1 MSLGASSM
9 CPTQKRTLSC
19 LLAGRVGKRP
29 KQENAQELQE
39 AAVQL
44 LNRHQNLSDL
54 FLEVGSPN
62 PCNLICKEYS
72 GQKKAASESPS
83 PTIGGSLLVNEL
95 RRKAG
100 ELGVPV
106 AALSVKMVVERL
118 LDLTGHIKG
127 DREQVLLN
135 STQRVQLSV
144 LLQSTR
150 ELLSLEAFCS
160 KLFWQEY
167 WRDQK
172 QPMLE
177 VVHHLHTQNIL
188 SLEYMLESSENGVR
202 SWLMSELK
210 ALCGRTATEEG
221 DGVPQQVLSTVVSVL
236 VRAVFEETQ
245 DSTAAPCGRLSQVC
259 RSVLDDM
266 LSWVLDTLNCKQTL
280 QSGETTA
287 ELWVQM
293 FDASLCGVSVS
304 PDALRRFFTHSLT
317 HTLTYRPRLKVSDAI
332 AMQREWGFAKTCRLL
347 TSLFRKLAVIFKVEE
362 LLSHLQQVLETHE
375 VNWQHVLSCLST
387 LLVYNPNTQHSLKEL
402 LSRLLSSAFEV
413 YDLENMITA
422 FLLARQGALEGPGV
436 FPSYSEW
443 FKMSFGGASSYH
455 GNSKKSL
462 VFLLKFLSDLVPF
475 DPPQYLKVHILHPPY
490 VAVKHRALLQEYISL
505 TKTRLADLKVSIE
518 EMGLYEDISGAGAS
532 VQPQC
537 QPRQDVEK
545 AISLFGSTGR
555 ISATVMEASIFRR
568 PYFLTRF
575 LPALLT
581 PRVLPVKPDAR
592 MNFIDSLKKAEKIPA
607 AQHSSYIES
616 CQRERQRQ
624 QDSKGVSVVND
635 DDNPQEVLQVQLQE
649 HRALLTEGG
658 SDGAV
663 SAQLARI
670 SHTLSIVFPERAEE
684 LVSQAVIKLHVDE
697 STFSE
702 LHNKVVNMILRSFC
716 QSLLDAS
723 RISPPNKQSPWA
735 SQFVNILLGHRQLLT
750 ALLHRMWDL
759 LHNQG
764 VSLSAAHV
772 LGLAAFVV
780 HLDASQA
787 QCPKVQLCPPLL
799 PGPVSVPEALTT
811 ALPCTTQTNM
821 LFCVRF
827 CVAAVCYGLCRSES
841 LCDQPQQQQQYNPC
855 GLYKKLLYL
864 IPRLMPD
871 MRRLPIE
878 ASGESEYVG
887 ANKQGEEENRG
898 LWKSVTDTN
907 TTWRKSAW
915 ELWKHAPFHL
925 LVKLPEYQFSF
936 SEWLA
941 AELRVQRSE
950 DALSDPDRQEY
961 QQWACQQLY
970 LPSPVDQGGCAGDL
984 RTACSHI
991 LNAVMDQKTVCAQ
1004 TQENTDHRPSEA
1016 GTCLPDI
1023 LSRLQEIV
1031 YEMELTS
1038 RSQRTQDKGHFL
1050 LDLISHRCSVTS
1062 DLQSISSE
1070 LSLQQTLHTWNRVIL
1085 ALPAVMLVTVK
1096 TGGGKRTLDC
1106 ETLMEH
1112 INQYQRKGCSPA
1124 GLLPYHLTAH
1134 FLRAVLM
1141 ASVSC
1146 DCASGEVNKA
1156 MSLISLQCPLLLV
1169 SAGHWWGRLSPVLVS
1184 LWHRLTDGQPLPQ
1197 QLQVLADCHLWVCS
1211 SKDGVSCPVPSA
1223 PPLLLAA
1230 CLHCVWEGQG
1240 SGKGIRTS
1248 LEMLGQLTEHHSQLL
1263 VFLLFLCVTD
1273 LLTTFL
1279 TPQRVKGLQR
1289 AQELCKDILT
1299 VLVDSADWLL
1309 LFKSPCSEKG
1319 LYQPVAVV
1327 TSDEYTRLMPLAF
1340 YSLVPH
1346 LNSEVLEKTVKVP
1359 GFLHTAVLCYS
1370 SLIKLFMDGQ
1380 TPCPVTEHLTDQVL
1394 VSQMDPSY
1402 ILTRAQQV
1410 LLKTISL
1417 TSPTSLSQHQLNQ
1430 LEALCVDLDPEVAA
1444 ALVFHLSSSSLSPE
1458 LDFL

>member
-29 KQENAQELQE
+29 KQENAQDLQE

-54 FLEVGSPN
+54 FLEVGSTN
-62 PCNLICKEYS
+62 PCNLIFKEYS

-83 PTIGGSLLVNEL
+83 PTIGGSLLVSEL

-144 LLQSTR
+144 LFQSTR

-177 VVHHLHTQNIL
+177 VVYHLHTQNIL
-188 SLEYMLESSENGVR
+188 SLEYMLESENGVR

-245 DSTAAPCGRLSQVC
+245 DSTAAPCRRLSHVC

-387 LLVYNPNTQHSLKEL
+387 LLVYNPNTQPSLKEL
-402 LSRLLSSAFEV
+402 LSRLLSSAFEG

-490 VAVKHRALLQEYISL
+490 VAVKHRALLQEYVSL

-537 QPRQDVEK
+537 QARQDMEK

-568 PYFLTRF
+568 PYFLSRF

-624 QDSKGVSVVND
+624 QDSKGVTVVND

-658 SDGAV
+658 SDGEV

-716 QSLLDAS
+716 QSLLNAS

-780 HLDASQA
+780 HLHTSQA

-841 LCDQPQQQQQYNPC
+841 LCDQPQQYNPC

-907 TTWRKSAW
+907 TTWKKSAW
-915 ELWKHAPFHL
+915 ALWKHAPFRL
-925 LVKLPEYQFSF
+925 LGKLPEYQFSF

-961 QQWACQQLY
+961 QQWACQQQY
-970 LPSPVDQGGCAGDL
+970 LPSPLDKGGCAGDL

-991 LNAVMDQKTVCAQ
+991 LNAVMDQKTVCAP
-1004 TQENTDHRPSEA
+1004 TLENTDHRPSEA

-1023 LSRLQEIV
+1023 FSRLQEIV

-1062 DLQSISSE
+1062 DLRSISSE
-1070 LSLQQTLHTWNRVIL
+1070 LSIQLTLHTWNRVIL

-1134 FLRAVLM
+1134 FLRAVVM

-1169 SAGHWWGRLSPVLVS
+1169 SAGHWWGRLSPVLVC

-1230 CLHCVWEGQG
+1230 CLHCVWEGQA

-1248 LEMLGQLTEHHSQLL
+1248 LEMLGQLTEQHSQLL
-1263 VFLLFLCVTD
+1263 VFLLFLSVTD

-1289 AQELCKDILT
+1289 AQELCNDILT

-1319 LYQPVAVV
+1319 LYQPVAMV

-1346 LNSEVLEKTVKVP
+1346 LNFEVLEKTLKAP
-1359 GFLHTAVLCYS
+1359 GFLHTAVHCYS

-1380 TPCPVTEHLTDQVL
+1380 TPCPVTEHLTD
-1394 VSQMDPSY
+1394 QMDPSY

>member
-1 MSLGASSM
+1 
-9 CPTQKRTLSC
+9 
-19 LLAGRVGKRP
+19 
-29 KQENAQELQE
+29 
-39 AAVQL
+39 
-44 LNRHQNLSDL
+44 
-54 FLEVGSPN
+54 
-62 PCNLICKEYS
+62 
-72 GQKKAASESPS
+72 
-83 PTIGGSLLVNEL
+83 
-95 RRKAG
+95 
-100 ELGVPV
+100 
-106 AALSVKMVVERL
+106 
-118 LDLTGHIKG
+118 
-127 DREQVLLN
+127 
-135 STQRVQLSV
+135 
-144 LLQSTR
+144 
-150 ELLSLEAFCS
+150 
-160 KLFWQEY
+160 
-167 WRDQK
+167 
-172 QPMLE
+172 MLE

-188 SLEYMLESSENGVR
+188 SLEYMLER
-202 SWLMSELK
+202 YLK
-210 ALCGRTATEEG
+210 
-221 DGVPQQVLSTVVSVL
+221 
-236 VRAVFEETQ
+236 
-245 DSTAAPCGRLSQVC
+245 
-259 RSVLDDM
+259 
-266 LSWVLDTLNCKQTL
+266 
-280 QSGETTA
+280 
-287 ELWVQM
+287 VQM

-387 LLVYNPNTQHSLKEL
+387 LLVYNPNTQPSLKEL
-402 LSRLLSSAFEV
+402 LSRLLSSAFEG

-505 TKTRLADLKVSIE
+505 TKTRLADLKVGPRFPE
-518 EMGLYEDISGAGAS
+518 P
-532 VQPQC
+532 PQC
-537 QPRQDVEK
+537 QARQDVEK

-616 CQRERQRQ
+616 CQRERQRNFCI
-624 QDSKGVSVVND
+624 SLFLLLFSLCSVSPFRSLLYLSVC
-635 DDNPQEVLQVQLQE
+635 QVICAGHAHCLCLS
-649 HRALLTEGG
+649 HCLLICPIF
-658 SDGAV
+658 V
-663 SAQLARI
+663 Q
-670 SHTLSIVFPERAEE
+670 
-684 LVSQAVIKLHVDE
+684 
-697 STFSE
+697 
-702 LHNKVVNMILRSFC
+702 VVNMILRSFC

-821 LFCVRF
+821 LFCVRW
-827 CVAAVCYGLCRSES
+827 VRLERDPQHLGLHKIII
-841 LCDQPQQQQQYNPC
+841 QYIINQKAQ
-855 GLYKKLLYL
+855 LTL
-864 IPRLMPD
+864 
-871 MRRLPIE
+871 
-878 ASGESEYVG
+878 
-887 ANKQGEEENRG
+887 
-898 LWKSVTDTN
+898 
-907 TTWRKSAW
+907 
-915 ELWKHAPFHL
+915 
-925 LVKLPEYQFSF
+925 FSF

-991 LNAVMDQKTVCAQ
+991 LNAVMDQKTVCLFLYMIPVNALYFLHMFC
-1004 TQENTDHRPSEA
+1004 TDFPV
-1016 GTCLPDI
+1016 CVCPL
-1023 LSRLQEIV
+1023 
-1031 YEMELTS
+1031 LTS

-1230 CLHCVWEGQG
+1230 FLHCVWEGQG

-1248 LEMLGQLTEHHSQLL
+1248 LEMLGQLTEHHSQ
-1263 VFLLFLCVTD
+1263 VSTLLFPITKCFKLNLDVCSKGSLAMFVSFD
-1273 LLTTFL
+1273 GVDTTPPIEKIYF
-1279 TPQRVKGLQR
+1279 TPHKGGQS
-1289 AQELCKDILT
+1289 AQKKIPIY
-1299 VLVDSADWLL
+1299 V
-1309 LFKSPCSEKG
+1309 
-1319 LYQPVAVV
+1319 
-1327 TSDEYTRLMPLAF
+1327 
-1340 YSLVPH
+1340 
-1346 LNSEVLEKTVKVP
+1346 
-1359 GFLHTAVLCYS
+1359 GFL
-1370 SLIKLFMDGQ
+1370 G
-1380 TPCPVTEHLTDQVL
+1380 
-1394 VSQMDPSY
+1394 Y
-1402 ILTRAQQV
+1402 IGFLEY
-1410 LLKTISL
+1410 IIGMYW
-1417 TSPTSLSQHQLNQ
+1417 QL
-1430 LEALCVDLDPEVAA
+1430 
-1444 ALVFHLSSSSLSPE
+1444 
-1458 LDFL
+1458 

>member
-1 MSLGASSM
+1 MIKQHSVDP
-9 CPTQKRTLSC
+9 PT
-19 LLAGRVGKRP
+19 AGRVGKRP

-62 PCNLICKEYS
+62 PCNFIRKENS
-72 GQKKAASESPS
+72 GQKNAASERPS
-83 PTIGGSLLVNEL
+83 PTIGGSLLGEFLGYIPSMKVNTLNVSVVYVLECYTVLNEL

-118 LDLTGHIKG
+118 LDLTKR
-127 DREQVLLN
+127 DREQ
-135 STQRVQLSV
+135 VQLSV
-144 LLQSTR
+144 LFQSTR

-167 WRDQK
+167 WRDQ
-172 QPMLE
+172 
-177 VVHHLHTQNIL
+177 
-188 SLEYMLESSENGVR
+188 NGVR
-202 SWLMSELK
+202 SWLMSELR

-221 DGVPQQVLSTVVSVL
+221 DGVPQQVLSTVVTVL

-245 DSTAAPCGRLSQVC
+245 DSAAAPCRRLSQVC

-266 LSWVLDTLNCKQTL
+266 LSWVLDTLDSKQTL
-280 QSGETTA
+280 QSGETAA

-347 TSLFRKLAVIFKVEE
+347 SSLFRKLSVIFKVDE

-375 VNWQHVLSCLST
+375 VNWQH
-387 LLVYNPNTQHSLKEL
+387 L
-402 LSRLLSSAFEV
+402 LSRLLSSAFEG

-443 FKMSFGGASSYH
+443 FKASPLRAYYH

-490 VAVKHRALLQEYISL
+490 VAVKHRALLQEYVSL

-537 QPRQDVEK
+537 QARQDVEK

-575 LPALLT
+575 LPALLS
-581 PRVLPVKPDAR
+581 PRVLPVKPDDR

-624 QDSKGVSVVND
+624 QDSKGVSVGND

-658 SDGAV
+658 SDGEV

-684 LVSQAVIKLHVDE
+684 LVGQAVIKLHVDE
-697 STFSE
+697 STFPE

-735 SQFVNILLGHRQLLT
+735 SPFVNILLGHRQLLT

-764 VSLSAAHV
+764 ASLSAAHV

-780 HLDASQA
+780 HLHASQA
-787 QCPKVQLCPPLL
+787 QCPQVQLCPPLL

-841 LCDQPQQQQQYNPC
+841 LCEQPQQQQYNPC

-871 MRRLPIE
+871 VRRLPIE

-887 ANKQGEEENRG
+887 ADKQGEEENCG
-898 LWKSVTDTN
+898 LWKNVTDTN

-915 ELWKHAPFHL
+915 ALWKHAPFRL
-925 LVKLPEYQFSF
+925 LVKFPEYQFSF

-970 LPSPVDQGGCAGDL
+970 LPSPVDQGGCAGDI
-984 RTACSHI
+984 RKVCSHI
-991 LNAVMDQKTVCAQ
+991 FNAVMDQQTVWRTLITDPRWQAPVSQ
-1004 TQENTDHRPSEA
+1004 TF
-1016 GTCLPDI
+1016 CPD
-1023 LSRLQEIV
+1023 
-1031 YEMELTS
+1031 
-1038 RSQRTQDKGHFL
+1038 F
-1050 LDLISHRCSVTS
+1050 
-1062 DLQSISSE
+1062 
-1070 LSLQQTLHTWNRVIL
+1070 RVIL

-1134 FLRAVLM
+1134 FLKAVLM

-1146 DCASGEVNKA
+1146 DCPSGEVNKA

-1211 SKDGVSCPVPSA
+1211 SKNGVSCPVPSA

-1240 SGKGIRTS
+1240 SGQVIRTS
-1248 LEMLGQLTEHHSQLL
+1248 LEMLGQLTEQHRQG
-1263 VFLLFLCVTD
+1263 
-1273 LLTTFL
+1273 
-1279 TPQRVKGLQR
+1279 VKGLQR

-1346 LNSEVLEKTVKVP
+1346 LNSEVLAKTVKAP

-1380 TPCPVTEHLTDQVL
+1380 TPCPVTEHPTD
-1394 VSQMDPSY
+1394 QMDPSH

-1417 TSPTSLSQHQLNQ
+1417 TSPTSVSQHQLNQ

-1444 ALVFHLSSSSLSPE
+1444 ALVSHLSSFSLSPE